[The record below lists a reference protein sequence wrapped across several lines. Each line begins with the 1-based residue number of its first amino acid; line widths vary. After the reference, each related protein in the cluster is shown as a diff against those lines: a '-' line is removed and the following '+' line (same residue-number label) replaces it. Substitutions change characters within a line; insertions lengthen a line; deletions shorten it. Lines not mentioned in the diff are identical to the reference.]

1 MPSWYRYSW
10 LPPVLVIDGDTLY
23 VLSPMLRTIS
33 TKKEEIL
40 WPWFPCHRGDFWNVC
55 DSCSYANVWNRELD
69 KPCLD
74 FFENFWAEIGH
85 RILHLP
91 RHYSRLSVL
100 MAVSYITS
108 SGEETLLCLQMSLL
122 WLTPA
127 PLWPVRISTV
137 FLLSSNAYSWF
148 LSRNI
153 HCLTRAKLHT
163 SCTAEI
169 LNKAKEAQFN
179 LKLLSSALII
189 KSLCKI

>member
-1 MPSWYRYSW
+1 MILIQLIVPTATCLGYRWWHS
-10 LPPVLVIDGDTLY
+10 LCAKPNVENNIN
-23 VLSPMLRTIS
+23 
-33 TKKEEIL
+33 KKGSNS
-40 WPWFPCHRGDFWNVC
+40 WFPCHRGDFWNVC

-74 FFENFWAEIGH
+74 LFENFWAEVGH

-122 WLTPA
+122 WPLT
-127 PLWPVRISTV
+127 
-137 FLLSSNAYSWF
+137 
-148 LSRNI
+148 I
-153 HCLTRAKLHT
+153 HCLTRAKLHI

-179 LKLLSSALII
+179 LKLLSSALIT
-189 KSLCKI
+189 KSLRKM

>member
-1 MPSWYRYSW
+1 MILIQLIVPTATCLGYRWWHS
-10 LPPVLVIDGDTLY
+10 LCAKPNVENNIN
-23 VLSPMLRTIS
+23 
-33 TKKEEIL
+33 KKGSNS
-40 WPWFPCHRGDFWNVC
+40 WFPCHRGDFWNIC

-74 FFENFWAEIGH
+74 FFENFWAEVGH

-122 WLTPA
+122 WPLTPA

-169 LNKAKEAQFN
+169 LNKSKEAQFN
-179 LKLLSSALII
+179 LKLLSSALIT
-189 KSLCKI
+189 KSLCKM